1 LEVIMTGFSVR
12 RLMSASLVVGWAL
25 VLVSAADAAET
36 GLNRAEV
43 AAVKAKMVAV
53 REAMGSEPEG
63 YALESEDYSL
73 PTDFQTAQAG
83 KFWPINS
90 SVYLNFTDKAVLDA
104 EANADEI
111 SAELQARYIAAMT
124 SGNEARMQAALA
136 EMMAAQNGS
145 ATQLQ
150 DMTVSVQFNMNP
162 YAGID
167 PDGVLFE
174 GAGYIALMSSEMS
187 EDTGQVDVYIDP
199 VALRETETLS
209 KVELTTPDDGVSNRS
224 GVFNVTVT
232 LNGSVEHIQSWAKS
246 FDIPA
251 MLAVIDKQ

>member
-1 LEVIMTGFSVR
+1 MTGYSVR
-12 RLMSASLVVGWAL
+12 RLVSVSIIAGWAL
-25 VLVSAADAAET
+25 LSVAAAAET

-53 REAMGSEPEG
+53 RKAMGSEPQG
-63 YALESEDYSL
+63 YVLESEDYNL
-73 PTDFQTAQAG
+73 PTDFHPAEAG

-90 SVYLNFTDKAVLDA
+90 GVYLNYTDKAVAEA
-104 EANADEI
+104 EANADEM

-124 SGNEARMQAALA
+124 SGNEDRMQAALA
-136 EMMAAQNGS
+136 EMMAAQNGGGQ
-145 ATQLQ
+145 QLQ

-174 GAGYIALMSSEMS
+174 GAGYIALASSEMS
-187 EDTGQVDVYIDP
+187 EETGQVTVYIDP

-209 KVELTTPDDGVSNRS
+209 KVELTTPANGVSNRS
-224 GVFNVTVT
+224 GVFNITVT
-232 LNGSVEHIQSWAKS
+232 LNGGVEDIQDWARR
-246 FDIPA
+246 FDVPA